1 MSDKGRKITKGGR
14 VTRVQETKGRSKGVR
29 SWLREKNGRPRIN
42 SEREQR
48 AAETQP
54 TAQERRLSG
63 AQRGASAYPEGRA
76 ECTSKST
83 GRNDRK
89 AMGPMGP
96 SMCNS
101 CGGRGLRESRKA
113 MGPMGT
119 SMCNSC
125 GGRGLRESICGL
137 HHESVFRGGQKRVG
151 ECRYIRM
158 CVAGLMGRDC
168 GGGGACRAAL
178 QPQTHNF
185 LSLQCTIGRG
195 GGGRGVCRYTN
206 VCCWG
211 DGARLQRGR
220 RVPSSAA
227 TSNPH
232 NFLTARLW

>member
-1 MSDKGRKITKGGR
+1 
-14 VTRVQETKGRSKGVR
+14 
-29 SWLREKNGRPRIN
+29 
-42 SEREQR
+42 
-48 AAETQP
+48 
-54 TAQERRLSG
+54 
-63 AQRGASAYPEGRA
+63 
-76 ECTSKST
+76 
-83 GRNDRK
+83 
-89 AMGPMGP
+89 MGPMGP

-101 CGGRGLRESRKA
+101 CGGRGLGESRKA

-227 TSNPH
+227 TSNPQLPLPPVH
-232 NFLTARLW
+232 NGAGRRRRAAHGRYCVALCRRACGTVDFGGRLQTQP

>member
-1 MSDKGRKITKGGR
+1 LSDKGRKITKGGR

-83 GRNDRK
+83 GRND
-89 AMGPMGP
+89 
-96 SMCNS
+96 
-101 CGGRGLRESRKA
+101 RKA